1 MPDPEPSSRDRPALS
16 LGSDDWPATVAD
28 KIVEIVDAVRVQT
41 TDRAVFLLR
50 AVVYCL
56 VAAVA
61 AIAVIV
67 LLTIAANSR
76 GRRLPAHRGRGRFSD
91 LGGPRLHRVACVHYR
106 TGSLAGSDRISEAGV
121 RGDDRGRGHRGWRRV
136 LRCDR
141 RGGLRPASRR
151 PVNGQGRNTR

>member
-1 MPDPEPSSRDRPALS
+1 MADAEPPSRDRPSLS

-61 AIAVIV
+61 AVAIVVLVTVAAVRLADAYLPIGDGVGSSTWAAHGFIGLLVSIV
-67 LLTIAANSR
+67 
-76 GRRLPAHRGRGRFSD
+76 G
-91 LGGPRLHRVACVHYR
+91 LGAWRAR
-106 TGSLAGSDRISEAGV
+106 TGSA
-121 RGDDRGRGHRGWRRV
+121 
-136 LRCDR
+136 
-141 RGGLRPASRR
+141 R
-151 PVNGQGRNTR
+151 PVYAALIIDAMLVVGVVFYGVIAAVA